1 MRYAGV
7 HGAAVYGA
15 GPRSGDY
22 GMKRIIMAAA
32 GAALMAGCS
41 ASNDADADGNGEV
54 SIKEAAKQAEAQGLR
69 PEPGL
74 YKATITMTGI
84 EIPGMPPEMAG
95 HGAGLTT
102 TSEYCLTEED
112 VAKGYEEM
120 MKRGQN
126 GECSYERFR
135 LAGGEIDAVMV
146 CKTPEGTARMEMAGT
161 ATPTTSDFTAKMAM
175 NFDGAGEGTMSFAAK
190 HERIGDCKVK

>member
-1 MRYAGV
+1 MRYANR
-7 HGAAVYGA
+7 HGA

-22 GMKRIIMAAA
+22 EMKRIIMAAA

-41 ASNDADADGNGEV
+41 GGSDADADGSGEV
-54 SIKEAAKQAEAQGLR
+54 SVKEAAKQAEAEGLR
-69 PEPGL
+69 PQPGQ

-102 TSEYCLTEED
+102 TNEYCLTEEN

-126 GECSYERFR
+126 GECTYERFNI
-135 LAGGEIDAVMV
+135 AGGDLDAVMV
-146 CKTPEGTARMEMAGT
+146 CKTPEGTARMEMVGT
-161 ATPTTSDFTAKMAM
+161 VTPTASDFTAKMAM
-175 NFDGAGEGTMSFAAK
+175 NFEGAGEGTMSFAAK
-190 HERIGDCKVK
+190 HERIGDCPTK